1 MLDAYSASPNF
12 LAIGHVT
19 KDLHPDGTF
28 SLGGT
33 VTFATLAAYRL
44 GLVPTIVTSADADL
58 LSRLPSLLSPAI
70 PVQAIPSAETSTF
83 VNVYAQGFR
92 TQYLCARASTIQPD
106 HIPTAWRDLPVVLL
120 GPLAQ
125 ELTPQILSV
134 FPRRPG
140 RILAA
145 TPQGWLRRWDA
156 DGRVWPT
163 PWLDAEQ
170 VLPQLDVL
178 ILSHDDLLPFANGS
192 RTEADAILNAWS
204 QRVPMLVATDGRH
217 GATLYQQGVPASF
230 PAYPAHE
237 VDPTGAGDV
246 FAASFLATST
256 SMAIPPRPPT
266 SPTALPPSPLS
277 SPASAASPPPPRLP
291 SACAP
296 SRKFAPIYA
305 CAHANNTSTIQ
316 HEAQSIYPGKNR
328 VR

>member
-33 VTFATLAAYRL
+33 VTFAALAAYRL

-92 TQYLCARASTIQPD
+92 TQYLRARASTIQPE
-106 HIPTAWRDLPVVLL
+106 HIPTTWRDLPVVLL

-125 ELTPQILSV
+125 ELTPEILSV

-163 PWLDAEQ
+163 PWRDAEQ
-170 VLPQLDVL
+170 VLPLLDVL

-204 QRVPMLVATDGRH
+204 QRVPLLVATDGRH
-217 GATLYQQGVPASF
+217 GATLYQQGVPTSF

-246 FAASFLATST
+246 FAASFLAHLYQHGDSAQATNF
-256 SMAIPPRPPT
+256 ANC
-266 SPTALPPSPLS
+266 
-277 SPASAASPPPPRLP
+277 AASFSVEQPGISGIPTPEQVAQRLRLL
-291 SACAP
+291 S
-296 SRKFAPIYA
+296 
-305 CAHANNTSTIQ
+305 
-316 HEAQSIYPGKNR
+316 
-328 VR
+328 